1 MGRKTVESLFDLFME
16 EKKQP
21 ALPPMELITET
32 ATYRDGRKRAPHGR
46 RRRRPRPRR
55 GPGRHGRRRR
65 WVPF

>member
-32 ATYRDGRKRAPHGR
+32 ATYRDGRRK
-46 RRRRPRPRR
+46 RRPRRRQRNDTTGRR
-55 GPGRHGRRRR
+55 GLTPEDVPGEG
-65 WVPF
+65 